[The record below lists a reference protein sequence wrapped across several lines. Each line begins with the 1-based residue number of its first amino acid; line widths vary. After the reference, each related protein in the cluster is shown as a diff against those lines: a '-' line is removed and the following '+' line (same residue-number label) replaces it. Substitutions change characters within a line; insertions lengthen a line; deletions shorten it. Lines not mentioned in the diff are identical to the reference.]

1 MDNSIELKPVKDLLG
16 MNFFI
21 PEYQRGY
28 RWKTRQV
35 LDLLEDLQDFM
46 DTKTNGSYCLQP
58 LVVNKHQNTD
68 DIRQKVREALENNK
82 EIDTIKEI
90 LQDQWD
96 VVDGQQRLTTL
107 FILIRFLSSKTGN
120 DNYPYRIEYET
131 RPGSREFLFNIE
143 EKRASDNIDFWH
155 IYNTQVAI
163 ENWFKKK
170 NKTDKDKEQFLQTI
184 LNQIEFIW
192 YKSEEEPIEVF
203 TRLNIGK
210 ISLTNA
216 ELVKALLL
224 NKANFNDGSIPSQ
237 NEVAI
242 IWDQIEYTLQNDRFW
257 CFLHDEGYNQPTRI
271 DFLLE
276 LILKLKNKGKE
287 GDFWFVK
294 KEDLGNDDYQTFR
307 YFYQLL
313 LKEENKQ
320 FHLVWNEIVN
330 LYNLLKEWYNDNEC
344 YHYIG
349 FMSTVNERAKKP
361 NPIPELITKWTD
373 QADKNSFVD
382 YLKNGEKDKGGIK
395 SLIMDVSNLNQQYE
409 LADANDSDEQDNDA
423 VTKGK
428 RKIFPSK
435 TKCFPLLLLFNI
447 QTIVD
452 KNELFKQNEKFNAL
466 SFERFP
472 FDLFK
477 KEKGWDIEHI
487 ASNTDNSLESSEQRK
502 EWLTSVKE
510 NVDST
515 LKGLIDDYLHKGKQE
530 TDDDEFNKLK
540 NEIEGQESN
549 LNSKDK
555 NKVWNFCLLDQS
567 TNRGY
572 GNSIFATKRK
582 WILNRERGL
591 DANGQSL
598 KDEKHVFVPP
608 CTLRVFTKF
617 YTSDTTDLSKWNEKD
632 AEAYRN
638 AIIETLKEFGVT
650 KP

>member
-35 LDLLEDLQDFM
+35 LDLLEDIQEFI
-46 DTKTNGSYCLQP
+46 DTRTNGSYCLQP
-58 LVVNKHQNTD
+58 LVVNKHKDTD
-68 DIRQKVREALENNK
+68 DIRQKVREALDSNK

-107 FILIRFLSSKTGN
+107 FILIRFLSNKSGN
-120 DNYPYRIEYET
+120 NNFPYSIEYAT
-131 RPGSREFLFNIE
+131 RPRSRDFLFNM
-143 EKRASDNIDFWH
+143 KKKTATDNIDFRH
-155 IYNTQVAI
+155 IYNTHVTI

-192 YKSEEEPIEVF
+192 YESEENPIEVF

-224 NKANFNDGSIPSQ
+224 NKANFNDGSIPTQ

-242 IWDQIEYTLQNDRFW
+242 FWDQIEYTLQNDRFW
-257 CFLHDEGYNQPTRI
+257 CFVHEKGYNQPTRI

-287 GDFWFVK
+287 GDYWFVK

-313 LKEENKQ
+313 LKKENKQ
-320 FHLVWNEIVN
+320 FHLVWNEIEN

-409 LADANDSDEQDNDA
+409 LADDNDSDGQDINA
-423 VTKGK
+423 GHKGK
-428 RKIFPSK
+428 KKKFLSK

-502 EWLTSVKE
+502 EWLTIVKE
-510 NVDST
+510 NVDND
-515 LKGLIDDYLHKGKQE
+515 LKSRIDDYLNKRKQE
-530 TDDDEFNKLK
+530 IYDDEFNNLK
-540 NEIEGQESN
+540 IKIESQESN
-549 LNSKDK
+549 LNSKEK

-591 DANGQSL
+591 DVNGHPL

>member
-35 LDLLEDLQDFM
+35 LDLLEDLQDFI

-68 DIRQKVREALENNK
+68 DIRQKVREALDSNK
-82 EIDTIKEI
+82 DLHTIRG
-90 LQDQWD
+90 LLRDQWD

-107 FILIRFLSSKTGN
+107 FILIRFLSNKSGN
-120 DNYPYRIEYET
+120 NNFPYSIEYAT
-131 RPGSREFLFNIE
+131 RPGSRDFLFNI
-143 EKRASDNIDFWH
+143 KKQTATFNIDFRH
-155 IYNTQVAI
+155 MYNTHVAI
-163 ENWFKKK
+163 EDWFK

-192 YKSEEEPIEVF
+192 YESKKEDPIEVF

-224 NKANFNDGSIPSQ
+224 NKANFNDGSIPTQ

-257 CFLHDEGYNQPTRI
+257 CFIHEKGYNQPTRI

-276 LILKLKNKGKE
+276 LILKLKNKGKD

-294 KEDLGNDDYQTFR
+294 KENLGNDDYQTFR

-313 LKEENKQ
+313 LKKENKQ

-349 FMSTVNERAKKP
+349 FMTTVNERAKKP
-361 NPIPELITKWTD
+361 NPIPDLITKWTD
-373 QADKNSFVD
+373 QAEKNSFVK

-395 SLIMDVSNLNQQYE
+395 CLIKDVLNLNQQYE
-409 LADANDSDEQDNDA
+409 LADANDSDEQDGDA
-423 VTKGK
+423 GYKGK
-428 RKIFPSK
+428 KKKFLPK

-452 KNELFKQNEKFNAL
+452 KNELFKQNDKFNAL

-510 NVDST
+510 NVDND
-515 LKGLIDDYLHKGKQE
+515 LKRKIDDYLNKGKLE
-530 TDDDEFNKLK
+530 TYDDEFNNLK
-540 NEIEGQESN
+540 IEIESQESN
-549 LNSKDK
+549 LNSKEK

-572 GNSIFATKRK
+572 GNFIFATKRK

-617 YTSDTTDLSKWNEKD
+617 YTSDTTDLSKWNKKD
-632 AEAYRN
+632 AKAYRDS
-638 AIIETLKEFGVT
+638 IIDTLKEFGIT
-650 KP
+650 KS